1 MLRHRIGGDRVT
13 DTSERE
19 ALLQILVRTEE
30 IHALSTKEAQR
41 ELERGVGL
49 EYSLNSISKLMYRK

>member
-1 MLRHRIGGDRVT
+1 MT